1 MAATMPRFPYDYEAS
16 PPVGIDLGTS
26 NSAVARW
33 VNTRGQTGGV
43 VYNLNLGSDEDA
55 RLLQSVVM
63 AEEVDGGEHLVVGRH
78 AWRQRFQHP
87 GRVAAGFKRRLGTAE
102 RIPLGGGTFSPV
114 ALSAE
119 VVKALLRECVSQG
132 LRRPAGVVVAVP
144 YHFAQ
149 PQKHDT
155 RLAVER
161 AIAHAFAALPPD
173 ERPPLLEL
181 VPEPVAGTLAY
192 ALEHAAHPFDRLV
205 LTVDLGGGTLDVVLL
220 RVRAAGGSVSFEVLA
235 CDGSA
240 VFGGEDF
247 DDALESHLAERAAL
261 RVDALPPAAAAL
273 QRARVRAAVV
283 EAKRTLSYAERT
295 TLALALADGRVVEA
309 ELTRREFEAVL
320 AGANP
325 GRRNFGAELDGL
337 VARCL
342 ARAGVAPGRV
352 DLLYPIGGS
361 WAIPWFRGRLAARF
375 PHAAFAHDGDPAR
388 LSCSVAVGAAAWA
401 ACLLDRAAPPG
412 GHRHLSLA
420 GGIHLVTRTTHDLG
434 VRLADGT
441 LQVLVPAN
449 TVVSPHGP
457 VARTRDFR
465 PAEFRGPTRETVHV
479 DALEVWQGAP
489 GPPVRVARIPLPP
502 LFAHGRVLGDVRVRV
517 TFRVTAT
524 AVAVE
529 VVVPRGDAAGGDV
542 RLASDVNLELEA

>member
-1 MAATMPRFPYDYEAS
+1 MPAASFDYEAS
-16 PPVGIDLGTS
+16 PPLGIDLGTS

-33 VNTRGQTGGV
+33 VNTRGHTGGV
-43 VYNLNLGSDEDA
+43 VYNLNLGSDDDS
-55 RLLQSVVM
+55 RLLQSVVL
-63 AEEVDGGEHLVVGRH
+63 AEEADGREHLVVGRH

-87 GRVAAGFKRRLGTAE
+87 DRVAAAFKRRLGSGE
-102 RIPLGGGTFSPV
+102 RLSLGGRALSPV
-114 ALSAE
+114 DLSAE
-119 VVKALLRECVSQG
+119 VVKALLRECVAQG
-132 LRRPAGVVVAVP
+132 VRRPAGVVAAVP

-161 AIAHAFAALPPD
+161 ALAHAFAALPAG

-181 VPEPVAGTLAY
+181 VPEPVAGTLGY
-192 ALEHAAHPFDRLV
+192 ALEHATHPFDRLV
-205 LTVDLGGGTLDVVLL
+205 LTVDLGGGTLDLVLL
-220 RVRAAGGSVSFEVLA
+220 RMRASGGSVAFEVLA

-240 VFGGEDF
+240 GFGGEDF
-247 DDALESHLAERAAL
+247 DQALEAHLVRRAGI
-261 RVDALPPAAAAL
+261 RVDGLAPAAAAL

-283 EAKRTLSYAERT
+283 DAKRTLSHAERT
-295 TLALALADGRVVEA
+295 SVAVALADGQVVEA

-320 AGANP
+320 AGDNP
-325 GRRNFGAELDGL
+325 ARRNFGAELDAL
-337 VARCL
+337 VERCL
-342 ARAGVAPGRV
+342 ARAGARAGQVQ
-352 DLLYPIGGS
+352 LLYPIGGS
-361 WAIPWFRGRLAARF
+361 WAIPFFRRRLGGRF
-375 PHAAFAHDGDPAR
+375 PHAAFAHDADPAR
-388 LSCSVAVGAAAWA
+388 LFCSVAVGAAAYA
-401 ACLLDRAAPPG
+401 AYLLDRAAPPG
-412 GHRHLSLA
+412 AHRHLALA

-441 LQVLVPAN
+441 LEVLVPAN

-457 VARTRDFR
+457 VSRTREFR
-465 PAEFRGPTRETVHV
+465 PAEFAGPGRETVRV

-489 GPPVRVARIPLPP
+489 GPPVRVGRITLPP
-502 LFAHGRVLGDVRVRV
+502 LHAHGRALGDVRVRV

-542 RLASDVNLELEA
+542 RLASDIHLELEG